1 MACVINSG
9 VTLDCLDGVG
19 GVDTIYITE
28 YENLNTFTA
37 DTSGQVTTFTLTT
50 GKKFWTFNLEKEDAQ
65 LAEAFSMAEGGS
77 GVYAQTLTFSIKK
90 LSYEKRHLLK
100 LVANNRLLVIVKD
113 ANGNYLLMGKYKGAK
128 LTGIDANTGKALGD
142 ANGYNAVTIT
152 SNEPVPMYFVQSSLM
167 TALTTPA

>member
-9 VTLDCLDGVG
+9 VSLDCLDGVG

-37 DTSGQVTTFTLTT
+37 DTSGQVTTFTLTS
-50 GKKFWTFNLEKEDAQ
+50 GKKFWTFNVEKEDAQ
-65 LAEAFSMAEGGS
+65 LAEAFTLGES
-77 GVYAQTLTFSIKK
+77 GAPVYAQSLTFSVKK
-90 LSYEKRHLLK
+90 LSYEKRHLLR
-100 LVANNRLLVIVKD
+100 LVSQNRLLVIVKD

-128 LTGIDANTGKALGD
+128 LTATDANTGKALGD
-142 ANGYNAVTIT
+142 ANGYNAITIT
-152 SNEPVPMYFVQSSLM
+152 SNEPVPMYFVQSSLI